1 MSRLVFKNPHQ
12 EKRIINRRIVVAIAF
27 ILLLVLFLLAR
38 LVYLQVFKHS
48 YYTILSK
55 QNRIEVVPIAPVR
68 GLVYDRNGVLLA
80 RNIPIFSLDII
91 PSEVTNMKQTI
102 EELSKILLITPE
114 QIKLFYKTLHQ
125 QRRFQS
131 IPLILKLSEEDIAL
145 FSVNRY
151 RFPGVEVKARML
163 RDYLKGDAFAH
174 VLGYVGRINAQ
185 EFAKLD
191 EANYSTSDY
200 IGKTG
205 IEAQYENI
213 LHGEVGFKQIEI
225 DASGNIIRTLKITP
239 PIPGKT
245 LRLTIDERL
254 QKVAIEAFGKFHGAM
269 VAIDPNNGEVLAMV
283 SVPSF
288 DPNIFVQGITQTD
301 YDFFRNDP
309 ARPMYN
315 RALNGLYPPGSAIKP
330 FIGVAALGDEIV
342 TSKDRI
348 FDPGYFTL
356 KNSSHVFHDWNHQGH
371 GWVDMHR
378 AIVVSCDTYF
388 YWLSLKMGIKTIDQA
403 LSAFGFG
410 QITKID
416 LAGEP
421 SGLIPSP
428 AWKEK
433 RWGQSW
439 YPGDTLNTSIGQGFM
454 QVSPLQLAV
463 ATATLSMFGQG
474 YQPHLVKSYK
484 NMTSK
489 HVTSIPRKLSYQA
502 KFAQMEAYTAIIKAM
517 QDVIQSS
524 EGRGFRFGRNATY
537 SVAAKTGT
545 AQVYSIKDNAS
556 ASSIEELRDNGLFI
570 AFAPA
575 DQPRI
580 AVAVVA
586 EHTGETAPIVA
597 RKVMD
602 EYLLNNAPSNKEA
615 AQ

>member
-12 EKRIINRRIVVAIAF
+12 EKRIINRRVVVAIAF
-27 ILLLVLFLLAR
+27 ILLLVLFLLTR
-38 LVYLQVFKHS
+38 LVYLQVFKHA
-48 YYTILSK
+48 YYTTLSK
-55 QNRIEVVPIAPVR
+55 QNRIELVPIAPVR

-80 RNIPIFSLDII
+80 RNIPVFSLDII

-114 QIKLFYKTLHQ
+114 QIKLFNKTLRQ

-145 FSVNRY
+145 FSINRY
-151 RFPGVEVKARML
+151 RFPGVEIKARML
-163 RDYLKGDAFAH
+163 RDYLKGDSFAH

-205 IEAQYENI
+205 IEAQYENM
-213 LHGEVGFKQIEI
+213 LHGQVGFKQIEI
-225 DASGNIIRTLKITP
+225 DASGNIVRTLKITP

-245 LRLTIDERL
+245 LHLTIDERL
-254 QKVAIEAFGKFHGAM
+254 QKVAIAAFGKFHGAM

-288 DPNIFVQGITQTD
+288 DPNLFVQGITQTD

-342 TSKDRI
+342 TSNDRI

-356 KNSSHVFHDWNHQGH
+356 KNSAHVFHDWNHQGH

-474 YQPHLVKSYK
+474 YQPHLVKSYE

-489 HVTSIPRKLSYQA
+489 HVTSISRKLSYQA

-517 QDVIQSS
+517 QDVIQSP
-524 EGRGFRFGRNATY
+524 EGRGFRFGRNTTY

-545 AQVYSIKDNAS
+545 AQVYSIKDNSS
-556 ASSIEELRDNGLFI
+556 ASSIEELRDHGLFI

-575 DQPRI
+575 DHPRI

-602 EYLLNNAPSNKEA
+602 EYLLTNAPSNKEA